1 MIKRLAHVCIG
12 ATDLAE
18 TERFY
23 LESLG
28 MEKAFD
34 FFRAGQQIGFY
45 LKTGDSTFIEV
56 FVENAEAKIERPL
69 IKHFCLEVADLDS
82 VCDALQSKGVEVSAK
97 KLGGDGAWQTWIT
110 DPSGVRIE
118 LMQYSEDSQPIQR
131 QAGHSGLV
139 LPLLMHN
146 SCQESEIPA
155 ESLQYPS
162 KLKSLL

>member
-23 LESLG
+23 RDSLG

-34 FFRAGQQIGFY
+34 FFRAGHRIGFY
-45 LKTGDSTFIEV
+45 LKAGEFTFIEV
-56 FVENAEAKIERPL
+56 FVENAQPKFERPL

-82 VCDALQSKGVEVSAK
+82 VCAALQSKGVEVSAK
-97 KLGGDGAWQTWIT
+97 TLGGDGAWQSWIT

-118 LMQYSEDSQPIQR
+118 LMQYSEDSSQF
-131 QAGHSGLV
+131 SGRPVIL
-139 LPLLMHN
+139 N
-146 SCQESEIPA
+146 
-155 ESLQYPS
+155 
-162 KLKSLL
+162 